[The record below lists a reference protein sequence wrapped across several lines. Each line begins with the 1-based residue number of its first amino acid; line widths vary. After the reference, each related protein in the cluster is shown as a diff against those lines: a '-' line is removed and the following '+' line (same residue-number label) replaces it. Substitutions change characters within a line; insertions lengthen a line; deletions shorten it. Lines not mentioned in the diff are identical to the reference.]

1 MIDRFKIDESPH
13 SRDGLVLQAWDGD
26 QLIDGFISRRVMDE
40 WVEPIAPPGRRRSLF
55 RAQYNALGQR
65 NLDAIARIVAAKYDR
80 GPAFNRQHPY
90 VEVLLSDIVAS
101 GETIDQSELRR
112 ATLPPAF
119 ERVISRTAA
128 PDGEIHVVP

>member
-112 ATLPPAF
+112 AALPPAF
-119 ERVISRTAA
+119 ERVISRTTA

>member
-1 MIDRFKIDESPH
+1 MIDRFKVDESPH

-26 QLIDGFISRRVMDE
+26 QLIDGFISRHVMDE

-65 NLDAIARIVAAKYDR
+65 NLDAIARIITAKYNR

-90 VEVLLSDIVAS
+90 IEVLQSDIVAS
-101 GETIDQSELRR
+101 GETIDQSELKR
-112 ATLPPAF
+112 AALPPAF
-119 ERVISRTAA
+119 ERVISRTSA
-128 PDGEIHVVP
+128 PDSEIHVVP